1 MAFLAAAAPILGAV
15 GAGVSAIGQISQ
27 GESAVAEA
35 RYRSQIAANNRVIEE
50 QNAQYATRAGE
61 EATFQTG
68 LRERDKAAKITTGIA
83 ANNLDVNTGSARDVR
98 ASQAEI
104 GQQAEETTKNNAEL
118 TAYGYRTQAT
128 NYQAESKLLR
138 AEAPQDVAGGF
149 LGGAGVLL
157 SGASTAGFRWNQI
170 GAPAPT
176 I

>member
-1 MAFLAAAAPILGAV
+1 MAFFAAAAPIIGAV
-15 GAGVSAIGQISQ
+15 GAGVSAIGAIGQ
-27 GESAVAEA
+27 GEAHAAEA
-35 RYRSQIAANNRVIEE
+35 RYQSQVAANNRVIAE
-50 QNAQYATRAGE
+50 QNAQYATQAGE
-61 EATFQTG
+61 ETTFQTG

-98 ASQAEI
+98 TSQAEI
-104 GQQAEETTKNNAEL
+104 GQLAEETTKNNAAL

-128 NYQAESKLLR
+128 NYQAESQLLK

-149 LGGAGVLL
+149 LGGAGTLL

-170 GAPAPT
+170 GAAAPA